1 MGWMMGQYR
10 TKPVVVEAMEWDG
23 SVVKMGEFL
32 KADWGIADDTD
43 TIIIFSQD
51 GDMLASV
58 GDFVIQGIQGEFYT
72 CKAGMFDLIYEEV
85 GDES

>member
-1 MGWMMGQYR
+1 MGKYR

-23 SVVKMGEFL
+23 DEVRMEDFITIT
-32 KADWGIADDTD
+32 WGIANNNEDLV
-43 TIIIFSQD
+43 IFSQD
-51 GDMLASV
+51 GDMFASV

-85 GDES
+85 DDES